1 MITHWFN
8 GTDDRVH
15 AIILTNTPVGT
26 GHHADRWPAGRAFV
40 PACPHVACSHTR
52 IPRQKKASGPVSPF
66 RHPPRF
72 ATGHGL
78 GRPGRF
84 LAHAPFK
91 PAKSGEQ
98 AATSTANRHQ
108 HQRPNSPTDQ
118 KSAPAGAIW
127 FTVPRCGMATAY
139 KGGPAK
145 GAVAPPT
152 LCPPSFC
159 AGRKLMDIHLQP
171 DGAAHG

>member
-84 LAHAPFK
+84 LAHALFK

-98 AATSTANRHQ
+98 AATTTANRHQ
-108 HQRPNSPTDQ
+108 HQRLNSPQTRNPPPLARSGSPFPGAAWPPPTRAALPRARSPRPP
-118 KSAPAGAIW
+118 SAP
-127 FTVPRCGMATAY
+127 PRS
-139 KGGPAK
+139 
-145 GAVAPPT
+145 APD
-152 LCPPSFC
+152 
-159 AGRKLMDIHLQP
+159 AN
-171 DGAAHG
+171 